1 MHTRYSPIRHSH
13 GAEAPIPSDLHVLS
27 LPLAFIL
34 SQDQTLHC
42 RNCRPAPARRP
53 SCILRSRYASIYLLL
68 FLLLAALPQRSSA
81 PTPYAQPP
89 VPVESEGKDR
99 AFPGPR
105 QMLPPTFFSPAPRR
119 SAKAP
124 MNLRGSRRG
133 RPENFFRARPPRA
146 RETPLFTP
154 PRRGPAGAIRAPFR
168 LKVRKWHPL
177 LKPDPCSGNIRTPTA
192 AAHKSTASPYL

>member
-42 RNCRPAPARRP
+42 RNCRPAPTRRP

-81 PTPYAQPP
+81 PAPSAAPL
-89 VPVESEGKDR
+89 VLVGSGGKDR

-105 QMLPPTFFSPAPRR
+105 QMLPPTFFSSAPRR
-119 SAKAP
+119 NAKAP

-146 RETPLFTP
+146 RETPLGTTP
-154 PRRGPAGAIRAPFR
+154 RGSPAGAIRATFR
-168 LKVRKWHPL
+168 LRVRKWHPR
-177 LKPDPCSGNIRTPTA
+177 LKPYPCSGNIRAPTA

>member
-42 RNCRPAPARRP
+42 RNCWPAPARRP
-53 SCILRSRYASIYLLL
+53 VVSFAPATLLSTFCSSFFSLHCLKDPPLRPPPPRPPAPGP
-68 FLLLAALPQRSSA
+68 AGGKGGGGPGAA
-81 PTPYAQPP
+81 PTPSAQPP

-105 QMLPPTFFSPAPRR
+105 QILPPTFFSPAPRR

-133 RPENFFRARPPRA
+133 RPENFFRARPPPRPGNAPWHHPQGQPRGRNTRA
-146 RETPLFTP
+146 F
-154 PRRGPAGAIRAPFR
+154 
-168 LKVRKWHPL
+168 
-177 LKPDPCSGNIRTPTA
+177 
-192 AAHKSTASPYL
+192 

>member
-42 RNCRPAPARRP
+42 RNCRPAPTRRP
-53 SCILRSRYASIYLLL
+53 SCILRSRYASIYLPL

-105 QMLPPTFFSPAPRR
+105 QMFLPTFFSPAPRR

-133 RPENFFRARPPRA
+133 RPENFFRARPPSRPENAPWHHPQGQPRGRNTRA
-146 RETPLFTP
+146 DPSNRHCQREKVFYATRP
-154 PRRGPAGAIRAPFR
+154 PNHQ
-168 LKVRKWHPL
+168 V
-177 LKPDPCSGNIRTPTA
+177 N
-192 AAHKSTASPYL
+192 ASVSC

>member
-42 RNCRPAPARRP
+42 RNCRPAPTRRP

-81 PTPYAQPP
+81 PAPSAAPLIL
-89 VPVESEGKDR
+89 VGSGGKDR

-105 QMLPPTFFSPAPRR
+105 QIFPPTFFSPPPRR
-119 SAKAP
+119 ETQPP
-124 MNLRGSRRG
+124 MNLRGSHWEH
-133 RPENFFRARPPRA
+133 PENFFRTCAPRA
-146 RETPLFTP
+146 QKTPLCTP
-154 PRRGPAGAIRAPFR
+154 PRVRPRGRNSRA
-168 LKVRKWHPL
+168 HTHQT
-177 LKPDPCSGNIRTPTA
+177 DA
-192 AAHKSTASPYL
+192 ANAKRCFAPHEHSTIK

>member
-53 SCILRSRYASIYLLL
+53 VVSFAPATLLSTFCSSFFSLHCLKDPPLRPPPPSPPSRSKARAKIG
-68 FLLLAALPQRSSA
+68 RS
-81 PTPYAQPP
+81 P
-89 VPVESEGKDR
+89 VPAKCY
-99 AFPGPR
+99 P
-105 QMLPPTFFSPAPRR
+105 QLFFSPAPRR

-146 RETPLFTP
+146 RKTPLFTP
-154 PRRGPAGAIRAPFR
+154 PRRGPAGATRAHTRQTNTANAKRFFTP
-168 LKVRKWHPL
+168 H
-177 LKPDPCSGNIRTPTA
+177 KPPTT
-192 AAHKSTASPYL
+192 K

>member
-42 RNCRPAPARRP
+42 RNCRPAPTRRP

-81 PTPYAQPP
+81 PAPSAAPL
-89 VPVESEGKDR
+89 VLVGSGGKDR

-105 QMLPPTFFSPAPRR
+105 QIFPQTFFSPPPRR
-119 SAKAP
+119 KAQATR
-124 MNLRGSRRG
+124 NLCGSRRG

-168 LKVRKWHPL
+168 LRVRKWHPL

>member
-42 RNCRPAPARRP
+42 RNCRPAPTRRP

-81 PTPYAQPP
+81 PAPSAAPL
-89 VPVESEGKDR
+89 VLVGSGGKDR

-119 SAKAP
+119 DPKAP

-133 RPENFFRARPPRA
+133 RPENFFRVGPPPRPGNA
-146 RETPLFTP
+146 PWHHPQRQ
-154 PRRGPAGAIRAPFR
+154 PAGAIRTPFR
-168 LKVRKWHPL
+168 LRVRKWHPL
-177 LKPDPCSGNIRTPTA
+177 LKPYPCSSNIRAPTA
-192 AAHKSTASPYL
+192 TVHKSTASPYL

>member
-53 SCILRSRYASIYLLL
+53 VVSFAPATLLSTFCSSFFSLHCLKDPPLRPPPPS
-68 FLLLAALPQRSSA
+68 
-81 PTPYAQPP
+81 PP

-133 RPENFFRARPPRA
+133 RPENFFRARPPPRPGNAPWHHPQGQPRGRNTRA
-146 RETPLFTP
+146 F
-154 PRRGPAGAIRAPFR
+154 
-168 LKVRKWHPL
+168 
-177 LKPDPCSGNIRTPTA
+177 
-192 AAHKSTASPYL
+192 